1 MIMLSLSMV
10 VRSDHCETLVNTEL
24 EFLETAV
31 YAELAEN
38 HSALGI
44 RITGRRAPASLES
57 LLDLQDKKW
66 LLWNCW
72 LPVPR
77 RRQAEVLLEMRRC
90 SKPSPSSRSAGSDR
104 AERHQTPFPA
114 RWLPSCP
121 HPSEGPVVR
130 GLERLL

>member
-10 VRSDHCETLVNTEL
+10 VMSDHCETLVNTEL

-38 HSALGI
+38 HRALGI
-44 RITGRRAPASLES
+44 IITGRRAPASLES

-77 RRQAEVLLEMRRC
+77 R
-90 SKPSPSSRSAGSDR
+90 
-104 AERHQTPFPA
+104 
-114 RWLPSCP
+114 
-121 HPSEGPVVR
+121 
-130 GLERLL
+130 

>member
-38 HSALGI
+38 HRALGI
-44 RITGRRAPASLES
+44 IITGRRAPASLES

-77 RRQAEVLLEMRRC
+77 
-90 SKPSPSSRSAGSDR
+90 
-104 AERHQTPFPA
+104 H
-114 RWLPSCP
+114 
-121 HPSEGPVVR
+121 
-130 GLERLL
+130 